1 MMFHG
6 GLILEIEKLLH
17 LLITPAMS
25 PLRGDLNFW
34 SLTGNLQRAIFATS
48 IYFPF

>member
-1 MMFHG
+1 MMLHE

-25 PLRGDLNFW
+25 PQRGDLNFQW
-34 SLTGNLQRAIFATS
+34 LACNLWLAMFAIP